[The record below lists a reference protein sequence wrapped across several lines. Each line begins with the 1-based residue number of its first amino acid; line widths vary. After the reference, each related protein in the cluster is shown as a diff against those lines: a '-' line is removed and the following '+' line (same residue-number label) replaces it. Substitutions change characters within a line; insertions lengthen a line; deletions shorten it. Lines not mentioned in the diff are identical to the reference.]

1 MKERYQIPKEYA
13 DAWDELVLNDRQDIF
28 YFWQIADAFTKSPI
42 TDILD
47 FARKEYWESEVFA
60 ECREACYYDPA
71 LHNLMLR
78 HEQSFQSLWANPGET
93 FTNRELLLLRSRNQ
107 FHDFALIQLHSI
119 QKRLSEN
126 LNANHKLAPLIL
138 NSVEFRQII
147 DYYIGCEAKY
157 FLSQKG
163 NLFAPFK
170 KYIYLKNE
178 YLKDIRKKAEHD
190 LNVMREYDIFIPSRC
205 RTNYSLDHMG
215 LLYKLHEHF
224 AKYIKDSA
232 QYEGLNFASP
242 VPETM
247 IFTEPARKSQQTNPF
262 PAYLQNVYKKL
273 FLFTLPDISS
283 GFVLHPL
290 LSAFRTSHDTYESIL
305 STFLTPVAA
314 GVFHDMLEKAARKFA
329 DDIPCSLVDCLNACS
344 KEHDAGKIVKCV
356 SCDTL
361 FFRPAEKHKLKYCT
375 RCLSNTDGSAVRPKD
390 YHIAEADSP
399 YLGALTLRLQHAERE
414 AERTCAGIAKEARQQ
429 DFNTRNPDSSRL
441 ITSRQL
447 LHQMLLRTKASV
459 QKQGILRL
467 FQECMTPYLKGLNIT
482 TRAALLNLPTEI
494 SQEIFFKAYDD
505 LYKTYMNT
513 EEQQHGFHADI
524 HLLEKYLLLTF
535 FHKKSKQLRRHK
547 NQPLALSDEEHINW
561 LSFLRGQLAYQKQEV
576 FLLCTPDQLKGHFF
590 GHYQNLYYYK
600 KGSSKGPA
608 EKTLLSPADLFND
621 PDIRKIIFEGAFQ
634 APQSKGIPSR

>member
-1 MKERYQIPKEYA
+1 MKERYQIPREYA
-13 DAWDELVLNDRQDIF
+13 DAWGELVLSDRQDIF

-47 FARKEYWESEVFA
+47 FARREYWESEAFSA
-60 ECREACYYDPA
+60 CREACYYDPA

-78 HEQSFQSLWANPGET
+78 HEQSFQSPWESPGEA
-93 FTNRELLLLRSRNQ
+93 FTNRELLLLRSRGQ
-107 FHDFALIQLHSI
+107 FHDFALMQLHSI
-119 QKRLSEN
+119 QKRLSKN
-126 LNANHKLAPLIL
+126 LNANHGLAPLIL
-138 NSVEFRQII
+138 NSVELRQVI
-147 DYYIGCEAKY
+147 DCYIGCEEKY
-157 FLSQKG
+157 FPSQKG

-190 LNVMREYDIFIPSRC
+190 LNVMREYDIFIPSGC

-215 LLYKLHEHF
+215 LLYTLHEHL

-247 IFTEPARKSQQTNPF
+247 IFTEPARKSQQSNRF
-262 PAYLQNVYKKL
+262 PIYLQNVYKRL
-273 FLFTLPDISS
+273 FLFTLPDTTL

-314 GVFHDMLEKAARKFA
+314 GVFHDMLVKAVKKFD
-329 DDIPCSLVDCLNACS
+329 DDIPYSLVDCLNACS
-344 KEHDAGKIVKCV
+344 KEHDAGKIVKCA

-390 YHIAEADSP
+390 YHIPEADSP
-399 YLGALTLRLQHAERE
+399 YLGALTLRLQNAERE
-414 AERTCAGIAKEARQQ
+414 AERTCAGMAKEAGQQ
-429 DFNTRNPDSSRL
+429 DFKRRNPDSSRL
-441 ITSRQL
+441 ITSRRL
-447 LHQMLLRTKASV
+447 LRQMLLRTEEGV

-467 FQECMTPYLKGLNIT
+467 FQECMMPYLNSLNVT
-482 TRAALLNLPTEI
+482 TRTALLNLPTEI
-494 SQEIFFKAYDD
+494 SREIFFKAYDD
-505 LYKTYMNT
+505 LYKKYMNT
-513 EEQQHGFHADI
+513 EEQQLAFQADI

-535 FHKKSKQLRRHK
+535 FHKKSTQLRRHK
-547 NQPLALSDEEHINW
+547 NQPPALSDEEHIKW
-561 LSFLRGQLAYQKQEV
+561 LAFLRRQLAYQKQEV
-576 FLLCTPDQLKGHFF
+576 FLLCTPDQLKDHFF
-590 GHYQNLYYYK
+590 EHYQNLYYYK
-600 KGSSKGPA
+600 KGASKGPA
-608 EKTLLSPADLFND
+608 EKTSLSPADLLSD
-621 PDIRKIIFEGAFQ
+621 PDIRKLFHLCG
-634 APQSKGIPSR
+634 